1 MTLESISNNGTILVI
16 EDDPRMQKVLKR
28 LFAAEGYAV
37 EGAADGKMGIDAFH
51 SFSPSAVVAGSY
63 VAGGAGARG
72 LQADQGCVPEHS
84 DNRR

>member
-1 MTLESISNNGTILVI
+1 MI

-51 SFSPSAVVAGSY
+51 SLSPSAVVLDLN
-63 VAGGAGARG
+63 VAGGAG
-72 LQADQGCVPEHS
+72 P
-84 DNRR
+84 